1 MTRTNIQFLIL
12 GVMAVGG
19 AIGGWQWWQ
28 NQPSPIPQG
37 IVFGNGRIEADQ
49 VDIASKY
56 AGRVQEIL
64 VREGDMVQPGEV
76 LAKMDTLEQEAELAK
91 AKAELARA
99 EAAVKEA
106 EAVIVQR
113 KSELKLAEQELT
125 RAIPLVRKGSLS
137 KRTLD
142 QRQSQRNTAV
152 ATLHAAMANLRTQSR
167 VIDAARAEVKRIQ
180 TQIDDAFL
188 KTPVVGR
195 VLYRLAQEGE
205 VLAAGGKVLT
215 LVDLSEVYMEIFLPA
230 RDAARVEL
238 GAEARIV
245 FDARTS
251 EYAVLATVSFV
262 APEAQF
268 TPKQVETLSEREKL
282 MFRVKVKIPQE
293 LVIKHIE
300 KVKTGVRGVA
310 YVRLDDTVAWPEF
323 LEKRYSGDSK

>member
-1 MTRTNIQFLIL
+1 MTRTTIQFVIL
-12 GVMAVGG
+12 GVLAAGG

-28 NQPSPIPQG
+28 NQPSPMPQG
-37 IVFGNGRIEADQ
+37 IVFGNGRIEADE

-56 AGRVQEIL
+56 AGRVHEIF
-64 VREGDMVQPGEV
+64 VYEGDLVQPGQL

-91 AKAELARA
+91 AKAELAKA
-99 EAAVKEA
+99 EAAVKES

-113 KSELKLAEQELT
+113 KSELKLAQQELV
-125 RAIPLVRKGSLS
+125 RALPLVRKGSLS

-142 QRQSQRNTAV
+142 QRQSQRDIAI
-152 ATLHAAMANLRTQSR
+152 ATLNAARANRQTQSR
-167 VIDAARAEVKRIQ
+167 AIDAARAEVKRIQ
-180 TQIDDAFL
+180 TKIDDAFL

-195 VLYRLAQEGE
+195 VLYRLSREGE

-215 LVDLSEVYMEIFLPA
+215 LVDLGEVYMEIFLPS
-230 RDAARVEL
+230 RDAARLSV

-251 EYAVLATVSFV
+251 EYAVPAAVSFV

-323 LEKRYSGDSK
+323 LEKRYPGDPK